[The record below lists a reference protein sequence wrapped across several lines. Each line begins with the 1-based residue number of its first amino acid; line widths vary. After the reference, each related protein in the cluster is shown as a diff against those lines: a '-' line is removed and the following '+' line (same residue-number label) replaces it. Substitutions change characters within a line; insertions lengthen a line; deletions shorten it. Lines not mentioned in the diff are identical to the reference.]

1 MIAKLIVHADT
12 CDAAIQKMEQAL
24 RSVEIEGVSTTI
36 PIHTKV
42 LADPRFRAGDYDTR
56 LLEEIA

>member
-1 MIAKLIVHADT
+1 
-12 CDAAIQKMEQAL
+12 MEQAL

-42 LADPRFRAGDYDTR
+42 LADPRFRSGDYDTR
-56 LLEEIA
+56 LVEEIA